1 MHVLDQAATWVKES
15 SSLNDVPASA
25 QLTLMNW
32 TKVSLYIFDIFAHS
46 SMLRSD
52 FFA

>member
-15 SSLNDVPASA
+15 NDVPASA

-46 SMLRSD
+46 SLLRSD